1 MIWFFV
7 KAAVAV
13 VVFVAIMRV
22 GMIVLAGLARPNE
35 PPPPGEMRKVNLRYR
50 CSICH
55 TEVRMTQAAE
65 DLPPPPRH
73 CQEDMDLVAPTFE

>member
-1 MIWFFV
+1 VVWFV
-7 KAAVAV
+7 LKLVVAL

-22 GMIVLAGLARPNE
+22 GMIVLAGLARPNV
-35 PPPPGEMRKVNLRYR
+35 PPPEGEMRKVNLRYR

-65 DLPPPPRH
+65 ELPPPPRH
-73 CQEDMDLVAPTFE
+73 CQEDMELVAPTFE

>member
-1 MIWFFV
+1 MAWFLL
-7 KAAVAV
+7 KLGLAI

-22 GMIVLAGLARPNE
+22 GMLVLSALARPNE
-35 PPPPGEMRKVNLRYR
+35 PPPPWEMRKVNLRYR

-65 DLPPPPRH
+65 ELPLPERH
-73 CQEDMDLVAPTFE
+73 CQEDMELMSPTLK